1 MTFSLLAYEPEEGTI
16 YGSSATGN
24 LCVGGWV
31 LRGDSRVG
39 LTASQGADP
48 STLWGEDILK
58 LMIEGYQP
66 EDALN
71 KITQADKGRENRQ
84 VAVIGNRGEGAV
96 FSGMNNLPI
105 VDSIVEDNLVLSG
118 NILQSN
124 KVLSKMREAYF
135 EESKCELQKL
145 WEVLNAGA
153 SAGGDVRGL
162 MSASILVLN
171 DRKPPISLRVDYSD
185 DPLRDLSKLI
195 HKIKD
200 EKYQNWLKELPTRHN
215 PYNSS
220 GQ

>member
-1 MTFSLLAYEPEEGTI
+1 
-16 YGSSATGN
+16 
-24 LCVGGWV
+24 
-31 LRGDSRVG
+31 
-39 LTASQGADP
+39 
-48 STLWGEDILK
+48 
-58 LMIEGYQP
+58 MIDGYQP
-66 EDALN
+66 DDALN
-71 KITQADKGRENRQ
+71 KITENDMGREKRQ
-84 VAVIGNRGEGAV
+84 VAVIGNRGVGAV

-118 NILQSN
+118 NMLQSN

-145 WEVLNAGA
+145 LEVLNAGA
-153 SAGGDVRGL
+153 SSGGDVRGL
-162 MSASILVLN
+162 MSASVLVLN

-195 HKIKD
+195 QKIKD

>member
-1 MTFSLLAYEPEEGTI
+1 VTFSLLAYEPEEGTF
-16 YGSSATGN
+16 YGASATGN

-105 VDSIVEDNLVLSG
+105 VDSIVEDNLALSG

-195 HKIKD
+195 QKIKD

-220 GQ
+220 GK

>member
-1 MTFSLLAYEPEEGTI
+1 MTFSLLAYEPEEGTF
-16 YGSSATGN
+16 YGASATGN

-31 LRGDSRVG
+31 LRGDSRFG

-66 EDALN
+66 EDALD
-71 KITQADKGRENRQ
+71 KITQADKGREHRQ

-195 HKIKD
+195 QKIKD

-220 GQ
+220 GK

>member
-1 MTFSLLAYEPEEGTI
+1 MTFSLLAYEPEEGTF
-16 YGSSATGN
+16 YGASATGN

-84 VAVIGNRGEGAV
+84 VAVIGNRGEGVV

-105 VDSIVEDNLVLSG
+105 VDSIVEDNLALSG

-195 HKIKD
+195 QKIKD

-220 GQ
+220 GK

>member
-1 MTFSLLAYEPEEGTI
+1 MTFSLLGYEPEEGTF
-16 YGSSATGN
+16 YGASATGN

-105 VDSIVEDNLVLSG
+105 VDSIVEDNLALSG

-195 HKIKD
+195 QKIKD

-220 GQ
+220 GK

>member
-1 MTFSLLAYEPEEGTI
+1 MTFSLLAYEPEEGTF
-16 YGSSATGN
+16 YGASATGN

-48 STLWGEDILK
+48 STLWGEDILE
-58 LMIEGYQP
+58 LMIDGYQP
-66 EDALN
+66 DDALN
-71 KITQADKGRENRQ
+71 KITENDIGREKRQ
-84 VAVIGNRGEGAV
+84 VAVIGNRGVGAV

-118 NILQSN
+118 NMLQSN
-124 KVLSKMREAYF
+124 KVLSKMSEAYF
-135 EESKCELQKL
+135 KESKCELQKL
-145 WEVLNAGA
+145 LEVLNAGA
-153 SAGGDVRGL
+153 SSGGDVRGL

-171 DRKPPISLRVDYSD
+171 DRKPPVSLRVDYSD

-195 HKIKD
+195 EKIKD
-200 EKYQNWLKELPTRHN
+200 DKYQDWLEQLPTRQD
-215 PYNSS
+215 PYRAS

>member
-1 MTFSLLAYEPEEGTI
+1 LAYEPEEGTF
-16 YGSSATGN
+16 YGASATGN

-105 VDSIVEDNLVLSG
+105 VDSIVEDNLALSG

-195 HKIKD
+195 QKIKD

-220 GQ
+220 GK

>member
-1 MTFSLLAYEPEEGTI
+1 MTFSLLAYEPEEGTF
-16 YGSSATGN
+16 YGASATGN

-105 VDSIVEDNLVLSG
+105 VDSIVEDNLALSG

-195 HKIKD
+195 QKIKD
-200 EKYQNWLKELPTRHN
+200 ERYQNWLKELPTRHN

>member
-1 MTFSLLAYEPEEGTI
+1 MTFSLLAYEPEEGTF
-16 YGSSATGN
+16 YGASATGN

-66 EDALN
+66 EDALD
-71 KITQADKGRENRQ
+71 KITQADKGREHRQ
-84 VAVIGNRGEGAV
+84 VAVIGNRGVGAV

-105 VDSIVEDNLVLSG
+105 VDSIVEDNCVLSG

-185 DPLRDLSKLI
+185 EPLRDLSKLI
-195 HKIKD
+195 QKIKD

-220 GQ
+220 GK

>member
-1 MTFSLLAYEPEEGTI
+1 MTFSLLAYEPEEGTF
-16 YGSSATGN
+16 YGASATGN

-31 LRGDSRVG
+31 LRGDSRFG

-66 EDALN
+66 EDALD
-71 KITQADKGRENRQ
+71 KITQADKGREHRQ

-195 HKIKD
+195 QKIKD

>member
-1 MTFSLLAYEPEEGTI
+1 MTFSLLAYEPEEGTF
-16 YGSSATGN
+16 YGASATGN

-71 KITQADKGRENRQ
+71 KITQADKGREHRQ

-105 VDSIVEDNLVLSG
+105 VDSIVEDNLILSG

-195 HKIKD
+195 QKIKD

-220 GQ
+220 GK

>member
-1 MTFSLLAYEPEEGTI
+1 MTFSLLAYEPEEGTF
-16 YGSSATGN
+16 YGASATGN

-66 EDALN
+66 EDALD
-71 KITQADKGRENRQ
+71 KITQADKGREHRQ
-84 VAVIGNRGEGAV
+84 VAVIGNRGVGAV

-105 VDSIVEDNLVLSG
+105 VDSIVEDNCVLSG

-195 HKIKD
+195 QKIKD

-220 GQ
+220 GK

>member
-1 MTFSLLAYEPEEGTI
+1 VTFSLLAYEPEEGTF
-16 YGSSATGN
+16 YGASATGN

-195 HKIKD
+195 QKIKD

-220 GQ
+220 GK

>member
-1 MTFSLLAYEPEEGTI
+1 MTFSLLAYEPEEGTF
-16 YGSSATGN
+16 YGASATGT

-66 EDALN
+66 EDALD
-71 KITQADKGRENRQ
+71 KITQADKGREHRQ
-84 VAVIGNRGEGAV
+84 VAVIGNRGVGAV

-105 VDSIVEDNLVLSG
+105 VDSIVEDNCVLSG

-135 EESKCELQKL
+135 EESKCDSSLFL
-145 WEVLNAGA
+145 
-153 SAGGDVRGL
+153 
-162 MSASILVLN
+162 
-171 DRKPPISLRVDYSD
+171 SLRSQQIPKIGKTVIPIYDNKMIYYGLD
-185 DPLRDLSKLI
+185 DDLSLV
-195 HKIKD
+195 
-200 EKYQNWLKELPTRHN
+200 EKKEAEILN
-215 PYNSS
+215 KK
-220 GQ
+220 